1 MASPENVLAES
12 DNIMASEAISSRLAE
27 VSRIAE
33 SLDSV
38 LRDVQGGFD
47 DVDDEV
53 ANVSGE
59 LTSRKADGSNHS
71 DVSNHKDDP
80 ITELHDLN
88 CFQDWSSSVKSTED
102 ESFVT
107 ASDCTCTPQ
116 SRSSSYHTASE
127 CRASP
132 WWGGESTERS
142 SLDNDSS
149 EDADPE
155 ALPSIKL
162 LSGVVI
168 TASSANLSFDESEHS
183 FLTPTSNSEQADSD
197 DPHQSPSG
205 RNQSSPEISS
215 GTSSALNSINRRENL
230 TLALTPEELE
240 QIENDIRNNNTV
252 HLVTVA
258 ESTPKSESKQHHS
271 SPTASEDSGNVST
284 ISAKFDAVLELDSP
298 GLKTG
303 NQEISGLTYYYQN
316 IIAKHTVK
324 SCL

>member
-1 MASPENVLAES
+1 MASPENVLAEA
-12 DNIMASEAISSRLAE
+12 DNIMASEAISARLAE

-38 LRDVQGGFD
+38 LQDVQGGFD

-53 ANVSGE
+53 ANASGE
-59 LTSRKADGSNHS
+59 MVSRKADGSNHS
-71 DVSNHKDDP
+71 D
-80 ITELHDLN
+80 
-88 CFQDWSSSVKSTED
+88 DWSSSVKSTED

-168 TASSANLSFDESEHS
+168 TASSANLSFDESKNS

-197 DPHQSPSG
+197 DPHQSMAG

-215 GTSSALNSINRRENL
+215 GASSALNSINRRENL
-230 TLALTPEELE
+230 ALALTPEELE

-252 HLVTVA
+252 HLVAVA
-258 ESTPKSESKQHHS
+258 ESTPKSGSKHS

-284 ISAKFDAVLELDSP
+284 ISAKFDAVLELDGT
-298 GLKTG
+298 GLKSG

>member
-1 MASPENVLAES
+1 M
-12 DNIMASEAISSRLAE
+12 
-27 VSRIAE
+27 
-33 SLDSV
+33 
-38 LRDVQGGFD
+38 
-47 DVDDEV
+47 
-53 ANVSGE
+53 
-59 LTSRKADGSNHS
+59 
-71 DVSNHKDDP
+71 
-80 ITELHDLN
+80 
-88 CFQDWSSSVKSTED
+88 KSTED

-197 DPHQSPSG
+197 DPHQSPTG

-215 GTSSALNSINRRENL
+215 GSSSALNSINRRENL
-230 TLALTPEELE
+230 ALALTPEELE
-240 QIENDIRNNNTV
+240 QIENDIRNNNNV
-252 HLVTVA
+252 MVAVA
-258 ESTPKSESKQHHS
+258 ESTPKGAKHHS

-284 ISAKFDAVLELDSP
+284 LSAKLDAVLELESP
-298 GLKTG
+298 SLKTG